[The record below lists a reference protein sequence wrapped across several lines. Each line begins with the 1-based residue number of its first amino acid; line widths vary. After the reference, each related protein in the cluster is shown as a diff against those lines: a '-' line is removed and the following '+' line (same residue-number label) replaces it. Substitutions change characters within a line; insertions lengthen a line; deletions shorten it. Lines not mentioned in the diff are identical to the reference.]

1 MVNTP
6 SNLHYGTVVGRFILA
21 YADSADEGS
30 EPDVIPA
37 KGSIFFKPSPISL
50 KNTLAEPSAVTIL
63 PTRVEATLD
72 SEGYLCG
79 YGTQRGIILVAT
91 ENTQIDPY
99 GWTWT
104 AEFRLTDADGTAVPM
119 PSFSFTLG
127 QAEMVD
133 LTMSSPVPD
142 SNGVYTVR
150 GPIGLQGEKGDKG
163 DTGPM
168 GSLEG
173 LSASAPI
180 TYVNNTIGFNT
191 TLLAEIDGGTA

>member
-1 MVNTP
+1 MVNVP
-6 SNLHYGTVVGRFILA
+6 SNLSYGTVVGRFILA
-21 YADSADEGS
+21 YADSADEGV
-30 EPDVIPA
+30 EPDAIPA
-37 KGSIFFKPSPISL
+37 KGSIFFKPSPTFIR
-50 KNTLAEPSAVTIL
+50 NGLADPGPVTVL

-72 SEGYLCG
+72 DEGYLCG
-79 YGTQRGIILVAT
+79 YGTERGIVLIAT
-91 ENTQIDPY
+91 NNQQVDPV

-104 AEFRLTDADGTAVPM
+104 AEFRLTDADGTAVPV
-119 PSFSFTLG
+119 PSFSFELG
-127 QAEMVD
+127 MSELVD
-133 LTMSSPVPD
+133 LTNVAPVPD
-142 SNGVYTVR
+142 SNGVYTIT

-191 TLLAEIDGGTA
+191 TLLTEIDGGTA